1 MIAINMITLFPF
13 SPDFAYIIFPT
24 PGNFT
29 LLRLYIWIPRGAE
42 WPSHDNGKQENT
54 RSANVCVS
62 YNVGDAAYAV
72 RCLAECN
79 DGWRGR
85 ERHEQT
91 WAAFLMANSYARVR
105 DFISHLMRLRR
116 EPDIVS
122 HAHTV
127 KIRKPIVLISRVYIP
142 AWIRVYISSKISRR
156 LKYTIISRPFES
168 YLPEIQQI
176 INQNEQKW
184 LFLNIYI
191 SLSEIQK
198 Y

>member
-1 MIAINMITLFPF
+1 MYVCHIMWVTRLTRCDA
-13 SPDFAYIIFPT
+13 
-24 PGNFT
+24 
-29 LLRLYIWIPRGAE
+29 LRNATTDDG
-42 WPSHDNGKQENT
+42 DEN
-54 RSANVCVS
+54 
-62 YNVGDAAYAV
+62 
-72 RCLAECN
+72 
-79 DGWRGR
+79 
-85 ERHEQT
+85 EQT

-127 KIRKPIVLISRVYIP
+127 KIRKPIVLISRVYIS
-142 AWIRVYISSKISRR
+142 AWIHVYISSKISRR

-191 SLSEIQK
+191 FFLSEIQK